1 MSTASHTF
9 IAETAAPEILGLIV
23 LKEFGRRKEDLGLL
37 IIGLIGI
44 VGMSRGSE
52 VELRELLR
60 SQLIWLKVRYLEDSH
75 KTNLVAI
82 CLRLPIY

>member
-52 VELRELLR
+52 VELREPLR
-60 SQLIWLKVRYLEDSH
+60 FQLIWLKEGCLEDSH
-75 KTNLVAI
+75 RINQVGI